1 METLSASVVVTR
13 IASGATMQ
21 KSNGLYLVIGIL
33 VAVIA
38 IGGYY
43 FYQESQKSG
52 IDVEIG
58 DQGISVETK

>member
-1 METLSASVVVTR
+1 
-13 IASGATMQ
+13 MQ
-21 KSNGLYLVIGIL
+21 KSNGLYLVIGVL

-43 FYQESQKSG
+43 FYQESQKTG